1 MQPVHTAPQGPD
13 KNAARAGWMATLA
26 QADPSALEGAFAAL
40 GAAPDYEWLRV
51 PERGAAMIRG
61 RAGGV
66 GAPFNLGEMTV
77 TRCALTLPCGAVGH
91 AYVPGRDGG
100 HATRA
105 AICDALMQTDR
116 ADQVTALV
124 LAPLRAA
131 AAAAAAHRA
140 GRAEGTKVD
149 FFTMVRGED

>member
-1 MQPVHTAPQGPD
+1 MTEPVHTA
-13 KNAARAGWMATLA
+13 KAELNALRAAWMSTLA
-26 QADPSALEGAFAAL
+26 QAEPSALEAAFAAL
-40 GAAPDYEWLRV
+40 GPAPAHDWLRA
-51 PERGAAMIRG
+51 PERGTAMVRG

-77 TRCALTLPCGAVGH
+77 TRCALSLECGMVGH

-105 AICDALMQTDR
+105 ALCDALMQTDR
-116 ADQVTALV
+116 AQELEARV

-131 AAAAAAHRA
+131 RAAAAARRA
-140 GRAEGTKVD
+140 GRAEGTKVE